1 MNALPEAA
9 AGGLAALDAE
19 LRSVLD
25 HAQAAVWDWQLGAD
39 RFEVGEAWL
48 RALGV
53 EVGAGDGALTI
64 AEWKRRIHPD
74 DHGAFAAATE
84 SCHHGGERF
93 ECEYRLLAAGHR
105 WLWVLQRGRVTQR
118 DRNGSAQR
126 LGGLVLDIDRRKG
139 EEVARSDS
147 ESRLATALWGAR
159 AAFWQWHV
167 PSNARTASPLWLAM
181 TGYSRAQWD
190 TMPNP
195 WYSNLHPDERE
206 RVDRQLQEHAQGLR
220 DSVEFEYRFQTASGE
235 FRWMQDRGRAVE
247 WDLQGR
253 PVLVIGVTLDIDAAK
268 RAEAH
273 LRSSEHML
281 ETAAWGAGIGLWET
295 NFVTDTTR
303 WFNDWCERHDIW
315 PCDGDD
321 HVQRWDDNLHP
332 DEGPEATRRFYEH
345 VNGKAEYY
353 DAEYRIKTKSGN
365 WRWVFERGRVVE
377 RDAQGKAVRMLGV
390 CMDLDETKVAERR
403 ANARNERVES
413 ALQLTTAGVWDWDVD
428 LNQTNHTD
436 GYYRVFGV
444 DPAFGRANVRGWR
457 QVLGTDPEGEIEKF
471 RDRLRHV
478 DPSAQVLETEYRF
491 RHTDGSWHWALD
503 RAFVVD
509 RDEQGATRRV
519 LGLVVDITAR
529 KIRETALSA
538 ADQRFRAVARELR
551 CVIYEIDNETGLST
565 GEGYERVLGYPTGS
579 LPRPQDWASLV
590 HPEDQPLLAQWF
602 DRNAESM
609 AALQYRIRHRDGHY
623 LTLLDSPCVVRDA
636 SGKVVRIVGVAV
648 DISAQASAQESLRQS
663 QEMLQMVA
671 AGTGDW
677 LYLVDE
683 DRRVQFLNRCMRSLP
698 REQVIGQRIDELA
711 EPGDRDALREALQ
724 RVLVTGEPVD
734 VELGGSTE
742 EARFFDARI
751 RPVLIGNNIKGA
763 VINVTEIT
771 DRRAAMQLR
780 ETQARMFELLHEG
793 VVVIDNNNMIRMANP
808 AFERMFGFK
817 PGQAFNT
824 PIDDLIAQAPGVRRE
839 RLEQHLLG
847 PVPDSKPDSPTLAPV
862 EFKCRRRDGSTF
874 DAACVATLTHVDGA
888 THRLAVITDV
898 TERRQLEREILEIAG
913 REQLRIGSDLH
924 DGLGQD
930 LTGVALMLRSVV
942 AQLRKENSSTRADVE
957 DIISLVNGA
966 IESTRAMARGLAP
979 VGADR
984 GGLIAGLQ
992 SMAVRGMERYGV
1004 RAHFNTSLKEPLTL
1018 DDGAATHLYR
1028 IAQEAF
1034 TNAIRH
1040 GRVTQVTIDLATAE
1054 STLTLSVQ
1062 DNGRGFDER
1071 NASNNGL
1078 GLKLMRY
1085 RAQML
1090 GGDVTIANNK
1100 AGGVIVR
1107 CACPHRAPLAGDQ
1120 LPRGGFPLKD

>member
-1 MNALPEAA
+1 MNARPESATSPAA
-9 AGGLAALDAE
+9 PDPGLRA
-19 LRSVLD
+19 VLD
-25 HAQAAVWDWQLGAD
+25 NAQAAVWEWQIGSD
-39 RFEVGEAWL
+39 RFVVDTVWL
-48 RALGV
+48 RALGIDF
-53 EVGAGDGALTI
+53 GAHGLTT

-74 DHGAFAAATE
+74 DHGAFVAAAE
-84 SCHHGGERF
+84 SCHHGGDRF

-105 WLWVLQRGRVTQR
+105 WLWVLHRGRVLQR
-118 DRNGSAQR
+118 DRDGSAAR
-126 LGGLVLDIDRRKG
+126 LGGLLLDIDQRKS

-167 PSNARTASPLWLAM
+167 PSNSRTSSPLWLAM

-190 TMPNP
+190 ATPNP
-195 WYSNLHPDERE
+195 WFSNLHPDDRE
-206 RVDRQLQEHAQGLR
+206 RVDRQLQEHAQGQR
-220 DSVEFEYRFQTASGE
+220 DAVELEYRFKTAKDE
-235 FRWMQDRGRAVE
+235 YRWMQDRGRAVE

-253 PVLVIGVTLDIDAAK
+253 PVLVIGVSLDIDAAK
-268 RAEAH
+268 RAEEH
-273 LRSSEHML
+273 LRSSESML
-281 ETAAWGAGIGLWET
+281 ETAAWGAGIGLWEI
-295 NFVTDTTR
+295 NFVTGSTR
-303 WFNDWCERHDIW
+303 WFNDWCERHDIDR
-315 PCDGDD
+315 CDGPN
-321 HVQRWDDNLHP
+321 HVTRWEELMHP
-332 DEGPEATRRFYEH
+332 EEGAEATRRFNEH
-345 VNGKAEYY
+345 LAGKADYY
-353 DAEYRIKTKSGN
+353 DAECRVRTRGGQ

-377 RDAQGKAVRMLGV
+377 RDAQGKAIRMLGV

-403 ANARNERVES
+403 ANARNERVEA
-413 ALQLTTAGVWDWDVD
+413 ALQLTTAGVWDWDVAR
-428 LNQTNHTD
+428 NETNHTD

-444 DPAFGRANVRGWR
+444 DPAFGRANIRSWR
-457 QVLGTDPEGEIEKF
+457 QMLGTDPDGEIEKF
-471 RDRLRHV
+471 RERLRRV

-503 RAFVVD
+503 RAFVVERGPD
-509 RDEQGATRRV
+509 GASQRV
-519 LGLVVDITAR
+519 VGLVVDITAR
-529 KIRETALSA
+529 KIRETTLSA
-538 ADQRFRAVARELR
+538 ADQRFRAIARELR
-551 CVIYEIDNETGLST
+551 CVIYDIDNETGRST
-565 GEGYERVLGYPTGS
+565 GEGCERVIGYTAAE
-579 LPRPQDWASLV
+579 LPRPQDWAALV
-590 HPEDQPLLAQWF
+590 HPDDQHLLAQWF
-602 DRNAESM
+602 DRDAESM
-609 AALQYRIRHRDGHY
+609 SALQYRIRHKDGHY
-623 LTLLDSPCVVRDA
+623 VTLLDSPCLVRDA
-636 SGKVVRIVGVAV
+636 AGKVVRIVGVAI
-648 DISAQASAQESLRQS
+648 DITAQAQNQEVVRQS
-663 QEMLQMVA
+663 QELMQMVA

-677 LYLVDE
+677 LYLVDLE
-683 DRRVQFLNRCMRSLP
+683 RRVQFLNRCLRALP
-698 REQVIGQRIDELA
+698 HEQVLGQRIDELA
-711 EPGDRDALREALQ
+711 EPRDREALRNALQ
-724 RVLVTGEPVD
+724 RVLDTGEPVD
-734 VELGGSTE
+734 LELGI
-742 EARFFDARI
+742 EAGDSRYFDARI
-751 RPVLIGNNIKGA
+751 RPVVTADGITGA

-771 DRRAAMQLR
+771 DRRAATQLR

-793 VVVIDNNNMIRMANP
+793 VVVVDTDNTIRMANP
-808 AFERMFGFK
+808 AFERMFGFEA
-817 PGQAFNT
+817 GGAVDT
-824 PIDDLIAQAPGVRRE
+824 PIDELIAQQPGGRRDH
-839 RLEQHLLG
+839 LDQHLLG
-847 PVPDSKPDSPTLAPV
+847 AGAEPPVLTPV

-874 DAACVATLTHVDGA
+874 EAACVATLAHLNGT
-888 THRLAVITDV
+888 THRLAVFTDV

-942 AQLRKENSSTRADVE
+942 AQLRKENSAARADVE

-1054 STLTLSVQ
+1054 GTLTLSVQ

-1107 CACPHRAPLAGDQ
+1107 CTCPHRAPQAGDSF
-1120 LPRGGFPLKD
+1120 PRGGFPLKD

>member
-1 MNALPEAA
+1 MNARPESA
-9 AGGLAALDAE
+9 AGGAAAADPG
-19 LRSVLD
+19 LRPVLES
-25 HAQAAVWDWQLGAD
+25 AQAAVWDWQVPAD
-39 RFEVGEAWL
+39 RFEVDVAWL
-48 RALGV
+48 RSLGIDF
-53 EVGAGDGALTI
+53 GAAGLTTT
-64 AEWKRRIHPD
+64 EWKRRIHPD
-74 DHGAFAAATE
+74 DLGAFVAAAE

-93 ECEYRLLAAGHR
+93 ECEYRVLAAGHR
-105 WLWVLQRGRVTQR
+105 WLWILHRGRVAQR
-118 DRNGSAQR
+118 DRDGSAVR
-126 LGGLVLDIDRRKG
+126 LGGLLLDIDQRKG

-181 TGYSRAQWD
+181 TGYSRSQWD
-190 TMPNP
+190 GTPNP
-195 WYSNLHPDERE
+195 WFSKLHPEDRE
-206 RVDRQLQEHAQGLR
+206 RVDRQMQEHAQGMR
-220 DSVEFEYRFQTASGE
+220 DSVELEYRFQTATGE
-235 FRWMQDRGRAVE
+235 YRWMQDRGRAVE

-253 PVLVIGVTLDIDAAK
+253 PVLVIGVSLDIDDAK

-273 LRSSEHML
+273 LRSSESML

-303 WFNDWCERHDIW
+303 WFNDWCDRHDID
-315 PCDGDD
+315 PCGGTK
-321 HVQRWDDNLHP
+321 HVGRWDENLHP
-332 DEGPEATRRFYEH
+332 DEGPEACRRFWEH
-345 VNGKAEYY
+345 VHGKADYY
-353 DAEYRIKTKSGN
+353 DAEYRIRTRSGQ
-365 WRWVFERGRVVE
+365 WRWVFERGRVME
-377 RDAQGKAVRMLGV
+377 RDANGKAIRMLGV

-413 ALQLTTAGVWDWDVD
+413 ALQLTTAGVWDWDVEK
-428 LNQTNHTD
+428 NETNHTD

-444 DPAFGRANVRGWR
+444 DPAFGRANVRTWR
-457 QVLGTDPEGEIEKF
+457 QLLGTDPEGEIEKF
-471 RDRLRHV
+471 RDRLRRV

-509 RDEQGATRRV
+509 RDDKGDSRRV
-519 LGLVVDITAR
+519 VGLVVDITAR

-551 CVIYEIDNETGLST
+551 CVVYEIDNETGLSS
-565 GEGYERVLGYPTGS
+565 GEGCERVIGWS
-579 LPRPQDWASLV
+579 SAELPRPSDWAALV
-590 HPEDQPLLAQWF
+590 HPDDQRLLSQWF

-609 AALQYRIRHRDGHY
+609 SALQYRIRHKDGHY
-623 LTLLDSPCVVRDA
+623 VTVLDSPCVVRDA
-636 SGKVVRIVGVAV
+636 SGKVVRIVGVAI
-648 DISAQASAQESLRQS
+648 DISAQAKALDELRQS

-677 LYLVDE
+677 LYLVDS
-683 DRRVQFLNRCMRSLP
+683 DRRVQFLNRCMRSMT
-698 REQVIGQRIDELA
+698 REQVIGQRIDEIA
-711 EPGDRDALREALQ
+711 EPRDQEALKIAIQ
-724 RVLVTGEPVD
+724 RVLDTGEPVD
-734 VELGGSTE
+734 VELGSDAA

-751 RPVLIGNNIKGA
+751 RAVRSDTQITGA

-771 DRRAAMQLR
+771 DRRAATQLR

-793 VVVIDNNNMIRMANP
+793 VVVIDTDNTIRMANP
-808 AFERMFGFK
+808 AFERMFGFV
-817 PGQAFNT
+817 PGGAVDT
-824 PIDDLIAQAPGVRRE
+824 PLGSLIVPQTGVRRE
-839 RLEQHLLG
+839 QLDRHLLAG
-847 PVPDSKPDSPTLAPV
+847 AGDASSLAPV
-862 EFKCRRRDGSTF
+862 ELKCRRRDGSTF
-874 DAACVATLTHVDGA
+874 DAACVATLTHLDGA
-888 THRLAVITDV
+888 SHRLAVFTDV

-942 AQLRKENSSTRADVE
+942 AQLRKENSAARTDVE

-1018 DDGAATHLYR
+1018 DDAAATHLYR

-1054 STLTLSVQ
+1054 GTLTLSVQ

-1100 AGGVIVR
+1100 GGGVVVR
-1107 CACPHRAPLAGDQ
+1107 CTCPHRVPLAGDTF
-1120 LPRGGFPLKD
+1120 PRGGFPLKD

>member
-1 MNALPEAA
+1 MNARPESAQPQGATPLPV
-9 AGGLAALDAE
+9 E
-19 LRSVLD
+19 LRSALEL
-25 HAQAAVWDWQLGAD
+25 AQAAVWDWQISID
-39 RFEVGEAWL
+39 QFQVDDAWL
-48 RALGV
+48 RAFGV
-53 EVGAGDGALTI
+53 DLVPGAMPI
-64 AEWKRRIHPD
+64 AEWKRRVHPD
-74 DHGAFAAATE
+74 DLAAFNAATD
-84 SCHHGGERF
+84 SCHHGSERF

-105 WLWVLQRGRVTQR
+105 WLWVLHRGRVVQR
-118 DRNGSAQR
+118 DHGGSAIR
-126 LGGLVLDIDRRKG
+126 ITGLLLDIDRRKS

-190 TMPNP
+190 ASPNP
-195 WYSNLHPDERE
+195 WFSNLHPDDRE
-206 RVDRQLQEHAQGLR
+206 HVDRQLREHAQGTR
-220 DSVEFEYRFQTASGE
+220 DSVEFEYRFQTAGGE
-235 FRWMQDRGRAVE
+235 YRWMQDRGRAVE

-253 PVLVIGVTLDIDAAK
+253 PVLVIGVSLDIDAAK
-268 RAEAH
+268 HAEAH
-273 LRSSEHML
+273 LRSHESML

-303 WFNDWCERHDIW
+303 WFNDWCDRHDIH
-315 PCDGDD
+315 PCDGTE
-321 HVQRWDDNLHP
+321 HVDRWDSYLHP
-332 DEGPEATRRFYEH
+332 DEGPEATRRFWEH

-353 DAEYRIKTKSGN
+353 DAEYRIKTRSGV

-377 RDAQGKAVRMLGV
+377 RDAHGKAVRMLGV

-403 ANARNERVES
+403 ANARNERVET
-413 ALQLTTAGVWDWDVD
+413 ALQLTTAGVWDWDVHHN
-428 LNQTNHTD
+428 LSNHTD

-444 DPAFGRANVRGWR
+444 DPAFGRANIKTWR
-457 QVLGTDPEGEIEKF
+457 TLLGTDPDGEIERF
-471 RDRLRHV
+471 RERLLHV
-478 DPSAQVLETEYRF
+478 DPAAQALETEYRF

-509 RDEQGATRRV
+509 RAPDGSTRRV

-529 KIRETALSA
+529 KIRETGLSA
-538 ADQRFRAVARELR
+538 ADQRFRAIARELR
-551 CVIYEIDNETGLST
+551 CVIYEIDAETGLST
-565 GEGYERVLGYPTGS
+565 GEGVERVLGYNNAD
-579 LPRPQDWASLV
+579 LPRPDDWAALV
-590 HPEDQPLLAQWF
+590 HPDDQPLLRQWF
-602 DRNAESM
+602 DRGAESM
-609 AALQYRIRHRDGHY
+609 LALQYRIRHRDGHY
-623 LTLLDSPCVVRDA
+623 ITLLDSPCVVRDA
-636 SGKVVRIVGVAV
+636 AGKVVRIVGVAI
-648 DISAQASAQESLRQS
+648 DISEQARAQEQLRAS
-663 QEMLQMVA
+663 QELLQIVA

-677 LYLVDE
+677 LILVDQE
-683 DRRVQFLNRCMRSLP
+683 RRVQFINRGIRAYS
-698 REQVIGQRIDELA
+698 RESIIGQRLDEIAVTEDRPSILA
-711 EPGDRDALREALQ
+711 ALTQVLQ
-724 RVLVTGEPVD
+724 TGEPVD
-734 VELGGSTE
+734 LQMASSGDDG
-742 EARFFDARI
+742 RMFDSRI
-751 RPVLIGNNIKGA
+751 RAVRSPGGITGA
-763 VINVTEIT
+763 VINITEIT
-771 DRRAAMQLR
+771 DRQAAMHLR

-793 VVVIDNNNMIRMANP
+793 VVVIDINNMIRMANP
-808 AFERMFGFK
+808 AFERMFGF
-817 PGQAFNT
+817 QAGSAVGT
-824 PIDDLIAQAPGVRRE
+824 SIDDLIAQTPGMRRG
-839 RLEQHLLG
+839 RLDQHLLG
-847 PVPDSKPDSPTLAPV
+847 DITEPPGLTPV

-874 DAACVATLTHVDGA
+874 DAACVATLTHVDSE

-898 TERRQLEREILEIAG
+898 TERRGLEREILEIAG

-942 AQLRKENSSTRADVE
+942 AQLRKENSSARTDVE

-1054 STLTLSVQ
+1054 GTLTLSVQ

-1071 NASNNGL
+1071 IASNNGM
-1078 GLKLMRY
+1078 GMKLMRY

-1090 GGDVTIANNK
+1090 GGDVIIANNTG
-1100 AGGVIVR
+1100 GGVIVR
-1107 CACPHRAPLAGDQ
+1107 CTCPHRAPLGGDL
-1120 LPRGGFPLKD
+1120 LPRGGFPLKE

>member
-1 MNALPEAA
+1 MNARPEAA
-9 AGGLAALDAE
+9 SRASLDAE
-19 LRSVLD
+19 LRSVLES
-25 HAQAAVWDWQLGAD
+25 AQAAVWDWEVPAG
-39 RFEVGEAWL
+39 RFEVDEGWL
-48 RALGV
+48 RTLGV
-53 EVGAGDGALTI
+53 DPGTGGGVLST

-84 SCHHGGERF
+84 SCHHGSERF
-93 ECEYRLLAAGHR
+93 ECEYRLLATGHR
-105 WLWVLQRGRVTQR
+105 WLWVLHRGRVTAR
-118 DRNGSAQR
+118 DRDGSAVR
-126 LGGLVLDIDRRKG
+126 LGGLLLDIDRRKG

-167 PSNARTASPLWLAM
+167 PSNGRTASPLWLAM
-181 TGYSRAQWD
+181 TGYSRNQWEA
-190 TMPNP
+190 MPNP
-195 WYSNLHPDERE
+195 WYSNLHADDRD

-220 DSVEFEYRFQTASGE
+220 DSVEFEYRFMTASGE
-235 FRWMQDRGRAVE
+235 YRWMQDRGRAVE

-268 RAEAH
+268 RNEAH
-273 LRSSEHML
+273 LRSADHML
-281 ETAAWGAGIGLWET
+281 ETAAWGAGIGLWEM
-295 NFVTDTTR
+295 NIAADSTR
-303 WFNDWCERHDIW
+303 WFNDWCERHDID
-315 PCDGDD
+315 PCTGAE
-321 HVQRWDDNLHP
+321 HVGRWDESLHP

-345 VNGKAEYY
+345 VNGKADYY
-353 DAEYRIKTKSGN
+353 DAEYRIKTRNGQ

-403 ANARNERVES
+403 ANARNERVEH
-413 ALQLTTAGVWDWDVD
+413 ALQLTTAGVWDWDVAQ
-428 LNQTNHTD
+428 NQTNHTD

-444 DPAFGRANVRGWR
+444 DPAFGRANVRSWR
-457 QVLGTDPEGEIEKF
+457 QLLGTDPEAEIEKF

-509 RDEQGATRRV
+509 RDEHGATRRV

-538 ADQRFRAVARELR
+538 ADQRFRAIARELR
-551 CVIYEIDNETGLST
+551 CVIYEIDAETGLST
-565 GEGYERVLGYPTGS
+565 GEGADRIVGYASTE
-579 LPRPQDWASLV
+579 LPRASDWAALV
-590 HPEDQPLLAQWF
+590 HPDDQGLLQQWF
-602 DRNAESM
+602 DRNPDHM
-609 AALQYRIRHRDGHY
+609 TALQYRIRHRDGHWV
-623 LTLLDSPCVVRDA
+623 TLLDSPCLVRDA
-636 SGKVVRIVGVAV
+636 SGKVVRIVGVAI
-648 DISAQASAQESLRQS
+648 DITAQASAQDAVRQS

-671 AGTGDW
+671 EGTGDW
-677 LYLVDE
+677 LYLVDAE
-683 DRRVQFLNRCMRSLP
+683 RRVQFLNRCMNSLP
-698 REQVIGQRIDELA
+698 REQVIGQRIDDIA
-711 EPGDRDALREALQ
+711 EPKDRDALQTAVQ
-724 RVLVTGEPVD
+724 RVIDTGEPVD
-734 VELGGSTE
+734 IELGNSAE
-742 EARFFDARI
+742 DVRFFDARI
-751 RPVLIGNNIKGA
+751 RPVLTGKGIKGA
-763 VINVTEIT
+763 VINVTEVT
-771 DRRAAMQLR
+771 DRRAATQLR

-793 VVVIDNNNMIRMANP
+793 VVVIDANNMIRMANP
-808 AFERMFGFK
+808 AFEHMFGFA
-817 PGQAFNT
+817 PGTAVET
-824 PIDDLIAQAPGVRRE
+824 SLDDLISQAPGMRRD
-839 RLEQHLLG
+839 RLDQQLLG
-847 PVPDSKPDSPTLAPV
+847 PVSAARPDAPTLAPM
-862 EFKCRRRDGSTF
+862 EFRCRRRDGSTF
-874 DAACVATLTHVDGA
+874 DAACVATLTHLDGA

-942 AQLRKENSSTRADVE
+942 AQLRKENSTARTDVE

-1054 STLTLSVQ
+1054 GTLTLSVQ

-1100 AGGVIVR
+1100 SGGVVVR
-1107 CACPHRAPLAGDQ
+1107 CTCPHRAPLAGDL

>member
-1 MNALPEAA
+1 MNARPESAPTPVGESLPAEFRSA
-9 AGGLAALDAE
+9 LAL
-19 LRSVLD
+19 
-25 HAQAAVWDWQLGAD
+25 AQAAVWDWHLANDQFRVD
-39 RFEVGEAWL
+39 EAWL
-48 RALGV
+48 RSFGIDASF
-53 EVGAGDGALTI
+53 DPMPI

-74 DHGAFAAATE
+74 DLGAFIAATD
-84 SCHHGGERF
+84 SCHHGGERY

-105 WLWVLQRGRVTQR
+105 WLWVLHRGRVVQR
-118 DRNGSAQR
+118 GHDGSALR
-126 LGGLVLDIDRRKG
+126 ITGLLLDIDRRKS

-181 TGYSRAQWD
+181 TGYSRMQWD
-190 TMPNP
+190 ATPNP
-195 WYSNLHPDERE
+195 WFSNLHPDDRE
-206 RVDRQLQEHAQGLR
+206 TVDRQLREHAQGQR
-220 DSVEFEYRFQTASGE
+220 DSVEFEYRFQTAGGE
-235 FRWMQDRGRAVE
+235 YRWMLDRGRAVE

-268 RAEAH
+268 HAEAH
-273 LRSSEHML
+273 LRSSESML

-295 NFVTDTTR
+295 NFLTDTTR
-303 WFNDWCERHDIW
+303 WFNDWCDRHDID
-315 PCDGDD
+315 PCDGDE
-321 HVQRWDDNLHP
+321 HITRWDENLHP
-332 DEGPEATRRFYEH
+332 DEGPEATRRFSEH
-345 VNGKAEYY
+345 VAGKAEYY
-353 DAEYRIKTKSGN
+353 DAEYRIKTRGGV

-377 RDAQGKAVRMLGV
+377 RDAQGKALRMLGV

-403 ANARNERVES
+403 ANARNERVEA
-413 ALQLTTAGVWDWDVD
+413 ALQLTTAGVWDWDVEHGTTF
-428 LNQTNHTD
+428 NTD

-444 DPAFGRANVRGWR
+444 DPVFGRANHMNWR
-457 QVLGTDPEGEIEKF
+457 QLIGTDPDQAIDQF
-471 RDRLRHV
+471 RRLLQRV
-478 DPSAQVLETEYRF
+478 DPDAHLLETEYRF

-503 RAFVVD
+503 RAYVVD
-509 RDEQGATRRV
+509 RAPDGTTRRV

-551 CVIYEIDNETGLST
+551 CVIYEIDAETMMST
-565 GEGYERVLGYPTGS
+565 GEGVERVLGYSNGE
-579 LPRPQDWASLV
+579 LPRPTDWAALV
-590 HPEDQPLLAQWF
+590 HPEDQPLLRQWF
-602 DRNAESM
+602 DRNAETM
-609 AALQYRIRHRDGHY
+609 VALQYRIRHRDGHY
-623 LTLLDSPCVVRDA
+623 VTLLDSPCVVRDA
-636 SGKVVRIVGVAV
+636 AGKVVRIVGVAI
-648 DISAQASAQESLRQS
+648 DISDQARAQEALRES
-663 QEMLQMVA
+663 QEVLQMVA

-677 LYLVDE
+677 LILVDT
-683 DRRVQFLNRCMRSLP
+683 DRRVQFINRGIRAMT
-698 REQVIGQRIDELA
+698 RESIIGQRIDEIAVPEDRPSILA
-711 EPGDRDALREALQ
+711 ALGQVLQ
-724 RVLVTGEPVD
+724 TGEPVD
-734 VELGGSTE
+734 IQLASSGNDGRV
-742 EARFFDARI
+742 FDSRI
-751 RPVLIGNNIKGA
+751 RAVHTPGGITGA
-763 VINVTEIT
+763 VINITEIT
-771 DRRAAMQLR
+771 DRQAAQHLR

-793 VVVIDNNNMIRMANP
+793 VVVIDTNNMIRMANP
-808 AFERMFGFK
+808 AFERMFGFTA
-817 PGQAFNT
+817 GAAVET
-824 PIDDLIAQAPGVRRE
+824 SMDDLIAQAPGIRRD
-839 RLEQHLLG
+839 RLDQHLLG
-847 PVPDSKPDSPTLAPV
+847 TITEPPGLTPV

-874 DAACVATLTHVDGA
+874 DAACVATLTHVDGE

-898 TERRQLEREILEIAG
+898 TERRVLEREILEIAG

-942 AQLRKENSSTRADVE
+942 AQLRKEDSSARTDVE

-1040 GRVTQVTIDLATAE
+1040 GRVTQVTIELATAE
-1054 STLTLSVQ
+1054 GTLTLSVQ

-1071 NASNNGL
+1071 NASNNGM

-1090 GGDVTIANNK
+1090 GGDVTVANNNEG
-1100 AGGVIVR
+1100 GGVVVR
-1107 CACPHRAPLAGDQ
+1107 CTCPHRAPLGGDS

>member
-1 MNALPEAA
+1 MRARPETV
-9 AGGLAALDAE
+9 GSSLDAE
-19 LRSVLD
+19 LRSVLES
-25 HAQAAVWDWQLGAD
+25 AQAAVWDWQISAD
-39 RFEVGEAWL
+39 RFTVDAGWL
-48 RALGV
+48 RGLGIDA
-53 EVGAGDGALTI
+53 GADNGVHTT
-64 AEWKRRIHPD
+64 AEWRRYIHPD
-74 DHGAFAAATE
+74 DHGAFVAAME

-105 WLWVLQRGRVTQR
+105 WLWVLHRGRVSQR
-118 DRNGSAQR
+118 DRDGSALR
-126 LGGLVLDIDRRKG
+126 LGGLLLDIDRRKG

-167 PSNARTASPLWLAM
+167 PSNTRTASPLWLAM

-190 TMPNP
+190 GTPNP
-195 WYSNLHPDERE
+195 WHSNLHPDERE

-235 FRWMQDRGRAVE
+235 YRWMQDRGRAVE

-268 RAEAH
+268 RAEAD
-273 LRSSEHML
+273 LRSADHML
-281 ETAAWGAGIGLWET
+281 ETAAWGAGIGLWEMD
-295 NFVTDTTR
+295 FVSDTTR
-303 WFNDWCERHDIW
+303 WFNDWCERHDID
-315 PCDGDD
+315 PCDGSG
-321 HVQRWDDNLHP
+321 HVRRWDENMHP
-332 DEGPEATRRFYEH
+332 DEGPEATRRFGEH
-345 VNGKAEYY
+345 VNGKADYY
-353 DAEYRIKTKSGN
+353 DAEYRIRTKGGL

-377 RDAQGKAVRMLGV
+377 RDAQGKAIRMLGV

-403 ANARNERVES
+403 ANARNERVEH
-413 ALQLTTAGVWDWDVD
+413 ALQLTNAGVWDWDVAQ
-428 LNQTNHTD
+428 NQTHHTD

-444 DPAFGRANVRGWR
+444 EPAFGRANVRSWR
-457 QVLGTDPEGEIEKF
+457 QLLGTDPDCEIERF
-471 RDRLRHV
+471 RERLRHV

-509 RDEQGATRRV
+509 RDETGASRRV

-551 CVIYEIDNETGLST
+551 CVIYEIDAETGLST
-565 GEGYERVLGYPTGS
+565 GEGSDRIIGYS
-579 LPRPQDWASLV
+579 AAELPRAADWAALV
-590 HPEDQPLLAQWF
+590 HPDDQSLLQQWF
-602 DRNAESM
+602 DRNPEHTS
-609 AALQYRIRHRDGHY
+609 ALQYRIRHRDGHWV
-623 LTLLDSPCVVRDA
+623 TLLDSPCMVRDA
-636 SGKVVRIVGVAV
+636 AGKVVRIVGVAIDV
-648 DISAQASAQESLRQS
+648 TSQAGAQEALRQS

-671 AGTGDW
+671 EGTGDW
-677 LYLVDE
+677 LYLVDTE
-683 DRRVQFLNRCMRSLP
+683 RRVQFLNRCIRSRP
-698 REQVIGQRIDELA
+698 REQVIGQLIDDIA
-711 EPGDRDALREALQ
+711 DPRDREALRTAVQ
-724 RVLVTGEPVD
+724 RVIETGEHVD
-734 VELGGSTE
+734 IELGISPE
-742 EARFFDARI
+742 DMRFFDARI
-751 RPVLIGNNIKGA
+751 RPVLTGKGIKGA

-771 DRRAAMQLR
+771 DRRAATQLR

-793 VVVIDNNNMIRMANP
+793 VVVIDIHNAIRMANP
-808 AFERMFGFK
+808 AFERMFGFA
-817 PGQAFNT
+817 PGAAVDT
-824 PIDDLIAQAPGVRRE
+824 SIEDLIAQGPGMRRD
-839 RLEQHLLG
+839 RLDRHLLG
-847 PVPDSKPDSPTLAPV
+847 PIVENPAEPPSLAPV

-874 DAACVATLTHVDGA
+874 DAACVTTLTHLDGA

-942 AQLRKENSSTRADVE
+942 AQLRKESSAARADVE

-1004 RAHFNTSLKEPLTL
+1004 RAHFNTSLEEPLTL

-1054 STLTLSVQ
+1054 GTLTLSVQ

-1090 GGDVTIANNK
+1090 GGDVTIAASK
-1100 AGGVIVR
+1100 GGGVVVR
-1107 CACPHRAPLAGDQ
+1107 CTCPHRAPLAGDL

>member
-1 MNALPEAA
+1 MNARPESTTTPGIGQLPAEF
-9 AGGLAALDAE
+9 LSALE
-19 LRSVLD
+19 L
-25 HAQAAVWDWQLGAD
+25 AQAAVWDWQLATDQLQVDG
-39 RFEVGEAWL
+39 AWL
-48 RALGV
+48 RAFGI
-53 EVGAGDGALTI
+53 EVSANLMAC

-74 DHGAFAAATE
+74 DLGAFNAATD

-105 WLWVLQRGRVTQR
+105 WLWVLHRGRVVQR
-118 DRNGSAQR
+118 EPDGSALR
-126 LGGLVLDIDRRKG
+126 IAGLLLDIDRRKS

-181 TGYSRAQWD
+181 TGYSRAHWEA
-190 TMPNP
+190 TPNP
-195 WYSNLHPDERE
+195 WFSNLHPDDRE
-206 RVDRQLQEHAQGLR
+206 HVDRQLREHAQGTR
-220 DSVEFEYRFQTASGE
+220 DSVEFEYRFQIAAGE
-235 FRWMQDRGRAVE
+235 YRWMQDRGRAVE

-253 PVLVIGVTLDIDAAK
+253 PVLVIGVTLDIDAGK

-273 LRSSEHML
+273 LRSSESML
-281 ETAAWGAGIGLWET
+281 ETAAWGAGIGLWAT
-295 NFVTDTTR
+295 NFATGTTR
-303 WFNDWCERHDIW
+303 WFNDWCERHDID
-315 PCDGDD
+315 PCDGEN
-321 HVQRWDDNLHP
+321 HVERWDASLHP
-332 DEGPEATRRFYEH
+332 DEGPEASRRFAEH
-345 VNGKAEYY
+345 VAGKAEYY
-353 DAEYRIKTKSGN
+353 DAEYRIKTRAGV

-377 RDAQGKAVRMLGV
+377 RDAQGNAVRMLGV

-403 ANARNERVES
+403 ANARNERVEA
-413 ALQLTTAGVWDWDVD
+413 ALQLTTAGVWDWDVEHN
-428 LNQTNHTD
+428 LTNHTD

-444 DPAFGRANVRGWR
+444 DPAFGRANIKTWR
-457 QVLGTDPEGEIEKF
+457 ALLGTDPEQEIERF
-471 RDRLRHV
+471 RERLLRV
-478 DPSAQVLETEYRF
+478 DSAAQVLETEYRF

-503 RAFVVD
+503 RAYVVD
-509 RDEQGATRRV
+509 RADDGSTRRV

-538 ADQRFRAVARELR
+538 ADQRYRAIARELR
-551 CVIYEIDNETGLST
+551 CVIYEIDAETMIST
-565 GEGYERVLGYPTGS
+565 GEGVERVLGYSGGE
-579 LPRPQDWASLV
+579 LPRPADWAALV
-590 HPEDQPLLAQWF
+590 HPEDQPLLRQWF
-602 DRNAESM
+602 DRNADTM
-609 AALQYRIRHRDGHY
+609 VALQYRIRHRDGHY
-623 LTLLDSPCVVRDA
+623 VTLLDSPCVVRDA
-636 SGKVVRIVGVAV
+636 AGKVVRIVGVAI
-648 DISAQASAQESLRQS
+648 DISEQATAQQALRAS
-663 QEMLQMVA
+663 QELLQMVA
-671 AGTGDW
+671 AGTSDW
-677 LYLVDE
+677 LILVDCE
-683 DRRVQFLNRCMRSLP
+683 RRVQFINRGIRAHS
-698 REQVIGQRIDELA
+698 RDAIIGQRVDEIAVPEDRPSILA
-711 EPGDRDALREALQ
+711 ALTQVLQ
-724 RVLVTGEPVD
+724 TGEPVD
-734 VELGGSTE
+734 LQLASSGNDGRV
-742 EARFFDARI
+742 FDSRI
-751 RPVLIGNNIKGA
+751 RAVGTTGAITGA
-763 VINVTEIT
+763 VINITEIT
-771 DRRAAMQLR
+771 DRQAAMHLR

-793 VVVIDNNNMIRMANP
+793 VVVIDINNMIRMANP

-817 PGQAFNT
+817 AGAT
-824 PIDDLIAQAPGVRRE
+824 VGTSIDDLITQPPGMRRE
-839 RLEQHLLG
+839 RPDQHLLG
-847 PVPDSKPDSPTLAPV
+847 SITEPPGLTPV

-874 DAACVATLTHVDGA
+874 DAACVATLTHVDGE

-898 TERRQLEREILEIAG
+898 TERRGLEREILEIAG

-942 AQLRKENSSTRADVE
+942 AQLRKENSSARTDVE

-1004 RAHFNTSLKEPLTL
+1004 RAHFNTSLEEPLTL

-1054 STLTLSVQ
+1054 GTLTLSVQ

-1071 NASNNGL
+1071 NASNNGM
-1078 GLKLMRY
+1078 GMKLMRY

-1100 AGGVIVR
+1100 GGGVVVR
-1107 CACPHRAPLAGDQ
+1107 CTCPHRPPGSGVS

>member
-1 MNALPEAA
+1 MNARPESTTTPGVELPAEFRSA
-9 AGGLAALDAE
+9 LAL
-19 LRSVLD
+19 
-25 HAQAAVWDWQLGAD
+25 AQAAVWDWQLATD
-39 RFEVGEAWL
+39 QLQVDDAWL
-48 RALGV
+48 RAFGIDVSAPLM
-53 EVGAGDGALTI
+53 AT

-74 DHGAFAAATE
+74 DLGAFNAATD

-105 WLWVLQRGRVTQR
+105 WVWVLHRGRVVQR
-118 DRNGSAQR
+118 EQDGSALR
-126 LGGLVLDIDRRKG
+126 ICGLLLDIDRRKS

-190 TMPNP
+190 ETPNP
-195 WYSNLHPDERE
+195 WFSNLHPDDRE
-206 RVDRQLQEHAQGLR
+206 HVDRQLREHAQGTR
-220 DSVEFEYRFQTASGE
+220 DSVEFEYRFKTAGGDY
-235 FRWMQDRGRAVE
+235 RWMQDRGRAVE

-273 LRSSEHML
+273 LRSSESML

-295 NFVTDTTR
+295 NFATSTTR
-303 WFNDWCERHDIW
+303 WFNDWCDRHDID
-315 PCDGDD
+315 PCDGEN
-321 HVQRWDDNLHP
+321 HVERWDANLHP
-332 DEGPEATRRFYEH
+332 DEGPEASRRFVEH
-345 VNGKAEYY
+345 VAGKAEYY
-353 DAEYRIKTKSGN
+353 DAEYRIRTRTGL

-377 RDAQGKAVRMLGV
+377 RDAQGNAVRMLGV

-403 ANARNERVES
+403 ANARNERVEA
-413 ALQLTTAGVWDWDVD
+413 ALQLTTACVWDWDVEHN
-428 LNQTNHTD
+428 LTNHTD

-444 DPAFGRANVRGWR
+444 DPAFGRANIRTWR
-457 QVLGTDPEGEIEKF
+457 TLLGTDPEQEIERF
-471 RDRLRHV
+471 RERLLRV
-478 DPSAQVLETEYRF
+478 DSAAQVLETEYRF

-503 RAFVVD
+503 RAYVVD
-509 RDEQGATRRV
+509 RASDGTTRRV

-538 ADQRFRAVARELR
+538 ADQRYRAIARELR
-551 CVIYEIDNETGLST
+551 CVIYEIDAETMMST
-565 GEGYERVLGYPTGS
+565 GEGVERVLGYSSGE
-579 LPRPQDWASLV
+579 LPRPTDWAALV
-590 HPEDQPLLAQWF
+590 HPEDQPLLRQWF
-602 DRNAESM
+602 DRNAEAM
-609 AALQYRIRHRDGHY
+609 VALQYRIRHRDGHY
-623 LTLLDSPCVVRDA
+623 VTLLDSPCVVRDA
-636 SGKVVRIVGVAV
+636 AGKVVRIVGVAI
-648 DISAQASAQESLRQS
+648 DISEQATAQQALRDS
-663 QEMLQMVA
+663 QELLQMVA
-671 AGTGDW
+671 AGTSDW
-677 LYLVDE
+677 LILVDS
-683 DRRVQFLNRCMRSLP
+683 DRRVQFINRGIGSRS
-698 REQVIGQRIDELA
+698 RDAIIGQRLDEIAAREDRPSILA
-711 EPGDRDALREALQ
+711 ALSQVLQ
-724 RVLVTGEPVD
+724 TGEPADLQLASSSHDGRV
-734 VELGGSTE
+734 
-742 EARFFDARI
+742 FDSRVRAVGTAGAI
-751 RPVLIGNNIKGA
+751 TGA
-763 VINVTEIT
+763 VINITEIT
-771 DRRAAMQLR
+771 DRQAAMHLR

-793 VVVIDNNNMIRMANP
+793 VVVIDINNMIRMANP
-808 AFERMFGFK
+808 AFERMFGFQ
-817 PGQAFNT
+817 PGAT
-824 PIDDLIAQAPGVRRE
+824 VGTSIDDLITQPPGMRRE
-839 RLEQHLLG
+839 RLDQHLLG
-847 PVPDSKPDSPTLAPV
+847 SITEPPGHTPV
-862 EFKCRRRDGSTF
+862 EFKCRRRDGSVF
-874 DAACVATLTHVDGA
+874 DAACVATLTHVDGE

-898 TERRQLEREILEIAG
+898 SERRGLEREILEIAG

-942 AQLRKENSSTRADVE
+942 AQLRKENSLARTDVE

-1018 DDGAATHLYR
+1018 EDSAATHLYR

-1040 GRVTQVTIDLATAE
+1040 GRVTQVTIELATAE
-1054 STLTLSVQ
+1054 GTLTLSVQ

-1071 NASNNGL
+1071 NASNNGM
-1078 GLKLMRY
+1078 GMKLMRY

-1090 GGDVTIANNK
+1090 GGDVTIANNPG
-1100 AGGVIVR
+1100 GGVIVR
-1107 CACPHRAPLAGDQ
+1107 CSCPHRPAGSGNS

>member
-1 MNALPEAA
+1 MNARPEPTPPPAA
-9 AGGLAALDAE
+9 EQLSAEFRSALE
-19 LRSVLD
+19 L
-25 HAQAAVWDWQLGAD
+25 AQAAVWDWQIGSD
-39 RFEVGEAWL
+39 QFQVDEPWL
-48 RALGV
+48 RAFGIDLGG
-53 EVGAGDGALTI
+53 GAMPC

-74 DHGAFAAATE
+74 DLGAFIAATD

-105 WLWVLQRGRVTQR
+105 WLWVLHRGRVVQR
-118 DRNGSAQR
+118 ERDGSALR
-126 LGGLVLDIDRRKG
+126 ITGLLLDIDRRKS

-190 TMPNP
+190 ATSNP
-195 WYSNLHPDERE
+195 WFSNLHPDDRE
-206 RVDRQLQEHAQGLR
+206 RVDRQLREHAQGER
-220 DSVEFEYRFQTASGE
+220 DSVEFEYRFQTAGGE
-235 FRWMQDRGRAVE
+235 YRWMQDRGRAVE

-268 RAEAH
+268 HAEAH
-273 LRSSEHML
+273 LRSSESML

-295 NFVTDTTR
+295 NFATDTTR
-303 WFNDWCERHDIW
+303 WFNDWCDRHDID
-315 PCDGDD
+315 PCGGAD
-321 HVQRWDDNLHP
+321 HVTRWDRNLHP
-332 DEGPEATRRFYEH
+332 DDAAEATRRFTEH
-345 VNGKAEYY
+345 LAGKAEYY
-353 DAEYRIKTKSGN
+353 DAEYRITTRAGA

-377 RDAQGKAVRMLGV
+377 RDAQGQALRMLGV

-403 ANARNERVES
+403 ANARNERVEE
-413 ALQLTTAGVWDWDVD
+413 ALQLTTAGVWDWDVEHD
-428 LNQTNHTD
+428 RTNHTD

-444 DPAFGRANVRGWR
+444 DPAYGRANIRTWR
-457 QVLGTDPEGEIEKF
+457 TALGTDPDREILRF
-471 RDRLRHV
+471 RERLLRV
-478 DPSAQVLETEYRF
+478 DPAAQMLETEYRF

-509 RDEQGATRRV
+509 RAPDGTTRRV

-529 KIRETALSA
+529 KIRETGLSA
-538 ADQRFRAVARELR
+538 ADQRFRAIARELR
-551 CVIYEIDNETGLST
+551 CVIYEIDADTGMST
-565 GEGYERVLGYPTGS
+565 GEGVERVLGYS
-579 LPRPQDWASLV
+579 SSQLPRPTDWAALV
-590 HPEDQPLLAQWF
+590 HPDDQPLLRQWF
-602 DRNAESM
+602 DRSAESM
-609 AALQYRIRHRDGHY
+609 VALQYRIRHRDGHY
-623 LTLLDSPCVVRDA
+623 VTLLDSPCVVRDA
-636 SGKVVRIVGVAV
+636 SGKVVRIVGVAM
-648 DISAQASAQESLRQS
+648 DISEQATAQEAVRSS
-663 QEMLQMVA
+663 QELLQIVA

-677 LYLVDE
+677 LILVDTE
-683 DRRVQFLNRCMRSLP
+683 RRVQFINRGIRNYS
-698 REQVIGQRIDELA
+698 RENIIGQRIDEIAVPEDRPSILA
-711 EPGDRDALREALQ
+711 ALTQVLQ
-724 RVLVTGEPVD
+724 TGEPMD
-734 VELGGSTE
+734 LQLASSGNDG
-742 EARFFDARI
+742 RLFDSRI
-751 RPVLIGNNIKGA
+751 RAVSSPQGITGA
-763 VINVTEIT
+763 VINITEIT
-771 DRRAAMQLR
+771 DRQAAQRLR

-793 VVVIDNNNMIRMANP
+793 VVVIDVKNMIRMANP
-808 AFERMFGFK
+808 AFERMFGF
-817 PGQAFNT
+817 QAGSAVDT
-824 PIDDLIAQAPGVRRE
+824 SIDDLIAQPPGIPRDQ
-839 RLEQHLLG
+839 LQQHLLG
-847 PVPDSKPDSPTLAPV
+847 SVAEPPSLTPV

-874 DAACVATLTHVDGA
+874 DAAYVATLTHVDGE

-898 TERRQLEREILEIAG
+898 TERRGLEREILEIAG

-942 AQLRKENSSTRADVE
+942 AQLRKENSSARADVE

-1018 DDGAATHLYR
+1018 EDGAATHLYR

-1040 GRVTQVTIDLATAE
+1040 GRVTQVTIELATAE
-1054 STLTLSVQ
+1054 GTLTLSVK

-1071 NASNNGL
+1071 NASNNGM
-1078 GLKLMRY
+1078 GMKLMRY

-1090 GGDVTIANNK
+1090 GGDVTIANN
-1100 AGGVIVR
+1100 AGGGVVVR
-1107 CACPHRAPLAGDQ
+1107 CTCPHRAPHGGDS

>member
-1 MNALPEAA
+1 MNARPDTALAPAAPLPAEFRS
-9 AGGLAALDAE
+9 ALE
-19 LRSVLD
+19 L
-25 HAQAAVWDWQLGAD
+25 AQAAIWDWHVSAD
-39 RFEVGEAWL
+39 QFQVDEAWL

-53 EVGAGDGALTI
+53 DVHASAMPCV
-64 AEWKRRIHPD
+64 EWKRRIHPD
-74 DHGAFAAATE
+74 DLGSFTAAAD
-84 SCHHGGERF
+84 SCHHGGDRF

-105 WLWVLQRGRVTQR
+105 WLWVLHRGRVVTRER
-118 DRNGSAQR
+118 DGSAQR
-126 LGGLVLDIDRRKG
+126 IAGLLLDIDRRKS

-167 PSNARTASPLWLAM
+167 PSNARTSSPLWLAM

-190 TMPNP
+190 VMTNP
-195 WYSNLHPDERE
+195 WFSNLHPEDRE
-206 RVDRQLQEHAQGLR
+206 RVDRQLQEHAQGER
-220 DSVEFEYRFQTASGE
+220 DSVEFEYRFQTAGGE
-235 FRWMQDRGRAVE
+235 YRWMQDRGRAVE

-268 RAEAH
+268 HAEAH
-273 LRSSEHML
+273 LRSSESML

-295 NFVTDTTR
+295 NFITDETR
-303 WFNDWCERHDIW
+303 WFNDWCDRHDIH

-321 HVQRWDDNLHP
+321 HVQRWDSYLHP
-332 DEGPEATRRFYEH
+332 DEGPEATRRFSEH
-345 VNGKAEYY
+345 VAGKAEYY
-353 DAEYRIKTKSGN
+353 DAEYRIRTRSGA

-377 RDAQGKAVRMLGV
+377 RDARGKAVRMLGV
-390 CMDLDETKVAERR
+390 CMDLDESKVAERR
-403 ANARNERVES
+403 ANARNERVEA
-413 ALQLTTAGVWDWDVD
+413 ALQLTTAGVWDWDVEHG
-428 LNQTNHTD
+428 LTNDTD

-444 DPAFGRANVRGWR
+444 DPAFARANILTWR
-457 QVLGTDPEGEIEKF
+457 QLLGTDPDGEIERF
-471 RDRLRHV
+471 RERLLHV
-478 DPSAQVLETEYRF
+478 DSAAEVLETEYRF

-509 RDEQGATRRV
+509 RAPDGSTRRV

-529 KIRETALSA
+529 KIRETGLSA
-538 ADQRFRAVARELR
+538 ADQRFRAIARELR
-551 CVIYEIDNETGLST
+551 CVIYEIDAETGLST
-565 GEGYERVLGYPTGS
+565 GEGVDRVLGYSNTD
-579 LPRPQDWASLV
+579 LPRPGDWAALV
-590 HPEDQPLLAQWF
+590 HPEDQPLLKQWF
-602 DRNAESM
+602 DRSSESM
-609 AALQYRIRHRDGHY
+609 VALQYRIRHRDGHY
-623 LTLLDSPCVVRDA
+623 VTLLDSPCVVRDA
-636 SGKVVRIVGVAV
+636 AGKVVRIVGVAI
-648 DISAQASAQESLRQS
+648 DISEQASAQEALRAS
-663 QEMLQMVA
+663 QELLQIVA

-677 LYLVDE
+677 LILVDSH
-683 DRRVQFLNRCMRSLP
+683 RCVQFINRDIASHSRDSI
-698 REQVIGQRIDELA
+698 IGRPLDEIA
-711 EPGDRDALREALQ
+711 EPADRQDILAALTQ
-724 RVLVTGEPVD
+724 VLETGEPVD
-734 VELGGSTE
+734 LQMASKRDG
-742 EARFFDARI
+742 RIFDSRVRAVRSPTGI
-751 RPVLIGNNIKGA
+751 TGA
-763 VINVTEIT
+763 VINITEIT
-771 DRRAAMQLR
+771 DRQAAMHLR

-793 VVVIDNNNMIRMANP
+793 VVVIDVNNMIRMANP
-808 AFERMFGFK
+808 AFERMFGFTA
-817 PGQAFNT
+817 GAAVDT
-824 PIDDLIAQAPGVRRE
+824 SIGDLIAQSPGPLRE
-839 RLEQHLLG
+839 RLDQQLLG
-847 PVPDSKPDSPTLAPV
+847 NITEPPGLTPV

-874 DAACVATLTHVDGA
+874 EAACVATLTHVDGA

-898 TERRQLEREILEIAG
+898 TERRGLEREILEIAG

-942 AQLRKENSSTRADVE
+942 AQLRKENSTARTDVE

-1040 GRVTQVTIDLATAE
+1040 GRVTQVTIELATTE
-1054 STLTLSVQ
+1054 GTLTLSVQ

-1071 NASNNGL
+1071 NASNNGM
-1078 GLKLMRY
+1078 GMKLMRY

-1107 CACPHRAPLAGDQ
+1107 CTCPHRAPHGDK

>member
-1 MNALPEAA
+1 MNARSETVGALTAAPLPAEFRS
-9 AGGLAALDAE
+9 ALE
-19 LRSVLD
+19 L
-25 HAQAAVWDWQLGAD
+25 AQAAVWDWHLSTD
-39 RFEVGEAWL
+39 RFQVDEAWL
-48 RALGV
+48 RAFGI
-53 EVGAGDGALTI
+53 EVSASAMPG

-74 DHGAFAAATE
+74 DHGAFIAATD

-105 WLWVLQRGRVTQR
+105 WLWVLHRGRVVQR
-118 DRNGSAQR
+118 EDDGSALR
-126 LGGLVLDIDRRKG
+126 ITGLLLDIDRRKT

-181 TGYSRAQWD
+181 TGYSRAQWEAN
-190 TMPNP
+190 PNP
-195 WYSNLHPDERE
+195 WFSNLHPDDRDH
-206 RVDRQLQEHAQGLR
+206 VDRQLREHAHGQR
-220 DSVEFEYRFQTASGE
+220 DSVEFEYRFQIAGGE
-235 FRWMQDRGRAVE
+235 YRWMQDRGRAVE

-253 PVLVIGVTLDIDAAK
+253 PVLVIGVSLDIDAAK
-268 RAEAH
+268 HAEAH
-273 LRSSEHML
+273 LRSSESML

-295 NFVTDTTR
+295 NFITDKTR
-303 WFNDWCERHDIW
+303 WFNDWCDRHDID
-315 PCDGDD
+315 PCDGGE
-321 HVQRWDDNLHP
+321 HVTRWDENLHP
-332 DEGPEATRRFYEH
+332 DEGPEATRRFAEH
-345 VNGKAEYY
+345 VAGKAEYY
-353 DAEYRIKTKSGN
+353 DAEYRIKTRGGV

-377 RDAQGKAVRMLGV
+377 RDAQGKALRMLGV

-403 ANARNERVES
+403 ANARNERVEA
-413 ALQLTTAGVWDWDVD
+413 ALQLTTAGVWDWDVEHG
-428 LNQTNHTD
+428 LTNHTD

-444 DPAFGRANVRGWR
+444 EPAFGRANIKTWR
-457 QVLGTDPEGEIEKF
+457 QLLGTDPDQEIEKF
-471 RDRLRHV
+471 RERLRRV
-478 DPSAQVLETEYRF
+478 DSTAQVLETEYRF

-503 RAFVVD
+503 RAYVID
-509 RDEQGATRRV
+509 RAPDGATRRV

-551 CVIYEIDNETGLST
+551 CVVYEIDAETGLST
-565 GEGYERVLGYPTGS
+565 GEGVERVLGYNNGE
-579 LPRPQDWASLV
+579 LPRPTDWAALV
-590 HPEDQPLLAQWF
+590 HPDDKPLLNQWF
-602 DRNAESM
+602 DRSAESM
-609 AALQYRIRHRDGHY
+609 VALQYRIRHRDGHY
-623 LTLLDSPCVVRDA
+623 VTLLDSPCVVRDA
-636 SGKVVRIVGVAV
+636 AGKVVRIVGVAI
-648 DISAQASAQESLRQS
+648 DISEQARAQEALRDS

-677 LYLVDE
+677 LILVDTE
-683 DRRVQFLNRCMRSLP
+683 RRVQFINRGIRALP
-698 REQVIGQRIDELA
+698 RENIIGQRLDEIAVPEDRPSILA
-711 EPGDRDALREALQ
+711 ALTQVLQ
-724 RVLVTGEPVD
+724 TGEPVD
-734 VELGGSTE
+734 IQLASSGNDGRV
-742 EARFFDARI
+742 FDSRI
-751 RPVLIGNNIKGA
+751 RAVRSPAGITGA
-763 VINVTEIT
+763 VINITEIT
-771 DRRAAMQLR
+771 DHQAAQHLR

-793 VVVIDNNNMIRMANP
+793 VVVIDINNMIRMANP
-808 AFERMFGFK
+808 AFERMFGF
-817 PGQAFNT
+817 QAGAAVDT
-824 PIDDLIAQAPGVRRE
+824 SIDDLIAQSPGMRRD
-839 RLEQHLLG
+839 RLDQHLLG
-847 PVPDSKPDSPTLAPV
+847 SITEPPGLTPV

-874 DAACVATLTHVDGA
+874 DAACVATLTHVDGE

-898 TERRQLEREILEIAG
+898 TERRVLEREILEIAG

-942 AQLRKENSSTRADVE
+942 AQLRKEDSSARADVE

-1054 STLTLSVQ
+1054 GTLTLSVQ

-1071 NASNNGL
+1071 NASNNGM
-1078 GLKLMRY
+1078 GMKLMRY

-1100 AGGVIVR
+1100 GGGVIVR
-1107 CACPHRAPLAGDQ
+1107 CTCPHLAPADGDS

>member
-1 MNALPEAA
+1 MNARPDTALAA
-9 AGGLAALDAE
+9 AAPLPAEFRSALE
-19 LRSVLD
+19 L
-25 HAQAAVWDWQLGAD
+25 AQAAVWDWHVSAD
-39 RFEVGEAWL
+39 RFQVDEAWL

-53 EVGAGDGALTI
+53 DLYTSVMPC

-74 DHGAFAAATE
+74 DLGAFIAATD
-84 SCHHGGERF
+84 SCNHGGDRF

-105 WLWVLQRGRVTQR
+105 WLWVLHRGRVVQR
-118 DRNGSAQR
+118 ERDGSAQR
-126 LGGLVLDIDRRKG
+126 ITGLVLDIDRRKS

-167 PSNARTASPLWLAM
+167 PSNARTSSPLWLAM

-190 TMPNP
+190 AMPNP
-195 WYSNLHPDERE
+195 WFSNLHPDDRD
-206 RVDRQLQEHAQGLR
+206 RVDKQLQEHAQGDR
-220 DSVEFEYRFQTASGE
+220 DSVEFEYRFQTAGGE
-235 FRWMQDRGRAVE
+235 YRWMQDRGRAVE

-268 RAEAH
+268 HAEAH
-273 LRSSEHML
+273 LRSSESML

-295 NFVTDTTR
+295 NFITDKTR
-303 WFNDWCERHDIW
+303 WFNDWCDRHDIH
-315 PCDGDD
+315 PCDGED
-321 HVQRWDDNLHP
+321 HVQRWDSYLHP
-332 DEGPEATRRFYEH
+332 EEGPEATRRFNEH
-345 VNGKAEYY
+345 VAGKAEYY
-353 DAEYRIKTKSGN
+353 DAEYRIKTRSGS

-377 RDAQGKAVRMLGV
+377 RDTRGKAVRMLGV

-403 ANARNERVES
+403 ANARNERVEA
-413 ALQLTTAGVWDWDVD
+413 ALQLTTAGVWDWDVEHG
-428 LNQTNHTD
+428 LTNDTD

-444 DPAFGRANVRGWR
+444 DPAFARANILTWR
-457 QVLGTDPEGEIEKF
+457 QLLGTDPDGEIERF
-471 RDRLRHV
+471 RERLLHV
-478 DPSAQVLETEYRF
+478 DSAAEVLETEYRF

-503 RAFVVD
+503 RAYVVD
-509 RDEQGATRRV
+509 RAPDGSTKRV

-538 ADQRFRAVARELR
+538 ADQRFRAIARELR
-551 CVIYEIDNETGLST
+551 CVIYEIDAETGVST
-565 GEGYERVLGYPTGS
+565 GEGVERVVGYTNAD
-579 LPRPQDWASLV
+579 LPGPGDWAALV
-590 HPEDQPLLAQWF
+590 HPDDQPLLKQWF
-602 DRNAESM
+602 DRSAESM
-609 AALQYRIRHRDGHY
+609 VALQYRIRHRDGHY
-623 LTLLDSPCVVRDA
+623 ITLLDSPCVVRDA
-636 SGKVVRIVGVAV
+636 AGKVVRIVGVAI
-648 DISAQASAQESLRQS
+648 DISEQASAQEALRAS
-663 QEMLQMVA
+663 QELLQIVA

-677 LYLVDE
+677 LILVDAH
-683 DRRVQFLNRCMRSLP
+683 RRIQFINRDIAGHS
-698 REQVIGQRIDELA
+698 RESIIGRPLDEIA
-711 EPGDRDALREALQ
+711 EPADRHDILAALTQ
-724 RVLVTGEPVD
+724 VLETGEPVD
-734 VELGGSTE
+734 LQMASKGRDG
-742 EARFFDARI
+742 RIFDSRVRAVRSPNGI
-751 RPVLIGNNIKGA
+751 TGA
-763 VINVTEIT
+763 VINITEIT
-771 DRRAAMQLR
+771 DRHAAQHLR

-793 VVVIDNNNMIRMANP
+793 VVVIDVNNMIRMANP
-808 AFERMFGFK
+808 AFERMFGFTT
-817 PGQAFNT
+817 GAAVDT
-824 PIDDLIAQAPGVRRE
+824 SIGDLIAQPPGPLRE
-839 RLEQHLLG
+839 RLDQQLFGNITEPPGL
-847 PVPDSKPDSPTLAPV
+847 TPV

-874 DAACVATLTHVDGA
+874 EAACVATLTHVDGA

-898 TERRQLEREILEIAG
+898 TERRGLEREILEIAA

-942 AQLRKENSSTRADVE
+942 AQLRKENSTARTDVE

-1040 GRVTQVTIDLATAE
+1040 GRVTQVTIELATAE
-1054 STLTLSVQ
+1054 GTLTLSVQ

-1071 NASNNGL
+1071 NASNNGM
-1078 GLKLMRY
+1078 GMKLMRY

-1090 GGDVTIANNK
+1090 GGDVAIANNK
-1100 AGGVIVR
+1100 GGGVIVR
-1107 CACPHRAPLAGDQ
+1107 CTCPHRAPLGGDKV
-1120 LPRGGFPLKD
+1120 PRGGFPLKD